1 MPASDH
7 IVVPNGSDLVRRTP
21 IVIFGLIWF
30 GVGISMLLLANLG
43 AAPWDLLHQ
52 GLENVT
58 GISIGTIIILVGVM
72 LIAAFPL
79 MGERFG
85 VGTIL
90 NVLVIGPVVDICLAL
105 FDEPDALWIR
115 VLLMLGGPV
124 AIAIGS
130 GFYIG
135 GGLGPGPR
143 DGLMTGFA
151 NKGFTV
157 WKVRTIIEAT
167 VVIVGLLLGGTLG
180 LGTVWFTV
188 SIGPLVQ
195 FFLRRLTFLPAID

>member
-1 MPASDH
+1 M
-7 IVVPNGSDLVRRTP
+7 
-21 IVIFGLIWF
+21 
-30 GVGISMLLLANLG
+30 
-43 AAPWDLLHQ
+43 
-52 GLENVT
+52 T
-58 GISIGTIIILVGVM
+58 GISIGTIIILVGVL

-167 VVIVGLLLGGTLG
+167 VVIVGLILGGTLG

>member
-7 IVVPNGSDLVRRTP
+7 IVLPTSGELVRRTP
-21 IVIFGLIWF
+21 IVVFGLVWF
-30 GVGISMLLLANLG
+30 GVGISMLLLADLG
-43 AAPWDLLHQ
+43 AAPWDMLHQ

-58 GISIGTIIILVGVM
+58 GISIGTIIILVGVL

-85 VGTIL
+85 AGTIL
-90 NVLVIGPVVDICLAL
+90 NVLVIGPVVNICLAL
-105 FDEPDALWIR
+105 FDEPETLWIR
-115 VLLMLGGPV
+115 ILLMLGGPV